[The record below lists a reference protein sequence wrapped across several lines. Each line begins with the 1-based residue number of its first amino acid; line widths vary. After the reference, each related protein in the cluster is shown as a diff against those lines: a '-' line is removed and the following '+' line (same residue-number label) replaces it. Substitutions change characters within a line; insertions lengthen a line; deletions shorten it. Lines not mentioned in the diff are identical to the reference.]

1 MSARDTMCAILT
13 PMLDQRIILHVES
26 DRSGNVRTL
35 ASHTRQPSRAA
46 NLVHTCRANCR
57 NEKSHCL
64 SEKRGVAELLG
75 AACISF
81 LQSFLRAQS
90 GSRKSTFRGRT
101 QIDPKGFRHRARRND
116 GLHRRPAVASKLSL
130 TPDFLNA
137 RKIWKIF
144 ICRSAAAVGRYP
156 TARAPPFD
164 FHVAKWALMRSRGG
178 GISTLNSLKRCYPSR
193 GAHAD
198 RGGMPVP
205 QCAAPC
211 SHRKGRLAAY
221 YFEPRVAGMI
231 T

>member
-1 MSARDTMCAILT
+1 
-13 PMLDQRIILHVES
+13 
-26 DRSGNVRTL
+26 
-35 ASHTRQPSRAA
+35 
-46 NLVHTCRANCR
+46 
-57 NEKSHCL
+57 L

-144 ICRSAAAVGRYP
+144 ILPFRRCGRQVSDRLGTAIRLSRRS
-156 TARAPPFD
+156 
-164 FHVAKWALMRSRGG
+164 
-178 GISTLNSLKRCYPSR
+178 
-193 GAHAD
+193 D
-198 RGGMPVP
+198 R
-205 QCAAPC
+205 
-211 SHRKGRLAAY
+211 
-221 YFEPRVAGMI
+221 
-231 T
+231 

>member
-1 MSARDTMCAILT
+1 MILMSARGTMCAILT
-13 PMLDQRIILHVES
+13 LKVDERLIFRIES
-26 DRSGNVRTL
+26 DRIGNARAL
-35 ASHTRQPSRAA
+35 APHTPQPPRAA
-46 NLVHTCRANCR
+46 DFIETCRANCR

-81 LQSFLRAQS
+81 LQSYLRAQS

-144 ICRSAAAVGRYP
+144 NLPFRRCGRQVSDRLGTAIRLSRRS
-156 TARAPPFD
+156 
-164 FHVAKWALMRSRGG
+164 
-178 GISTLNSLKRCYPSR
+178 
-193 GAHAD
+193 D
-198 RGGMPVP
+198 R
-205 QCAAPC
+205 
-211 SHRKGRLAAY
+211 
-221 YFEPRVAGMI
+221 
-231 T
+231 